1 MKIKDL
7 IRTAVLRTNTRWP
20 FSQLNKTPYY
30 IAIRAFVGLCRKFP
44 QIRSVYLRHGIV
56 EGNWVPAIS
65 DIDITL
71 IIDSKLS
78 IDDEFSFLNR
88 FWGNYEGMKKL
99 FPMLGE
105 VEILNEEHIRSWSKF
120 GIQGYES
127 NKWRLVC
134 GKETVKSN
142 YIPYPGRLARDYLD
156 YALTYYLGYFLRK
169 FKQEE
174 PAYLVSQDLK
184 RLTSKILRYISCIG
198 SDATNSQNAA
208 GRLDDKSDMLNC
220 ALAELEKGLSFIIPS
235 DNEADTRKK
244 DIELLTDVDCS
255 NNEHFENQP
264 FDLKTLTSQNK
275 AIASIILDYHKR
287 VFIVLKDGLDDLT
300 MKSCIDTI
308 RCVFSQEDKM
318 PMIATSR
325 LFKYILRSYNP
336 FEYSSLMRYRTVVYG
351 RDLLSDIRP
360 PEKHIFVRKI
370 VEQTTNILTFPQ
382 SYKLIL
388 PPSTDWF
395 LARELES
402 TVERF
407 FSLKL
412 YLEKG
417 VIGTYNDGLLTE
429 SERYYPDDYKKMRE
443 LQESTGQ
450 FSNEMLSR
458 EWFRLLK
465 SMANDVHN
473 CVTNSNVTE
482 SLFQPD
488 LCE

>member
-1 MKIKDL
+1 
-7 IRTAVLRTNTRWP
+7 
-20 FSQLNKTPYY
+20 
-30 IAIRAFVGLCRKFP
+30 
-44 QIRSVYLRHGIV
+44 
-56 EGNWVPAIS
+56 
-65 DIDITL
+65 
-71 IIDSKLS
+71 
-78 IDDEFSFLNR
+78 
-88 FWGNYEGMKKL
+88 
-99 FPMLGE
+99 MLGE
-105 VEILNEEHIRSWSKF
+105 VEILTEQHMGSWSKF

-127 NKWRLVC
+127 NRWRLVY
-134 GKETVKSN
+134 GKETAESN
-142 YIPYPGRLARDYLD
+142 YILYPGRLARDYLD

-184 RLTSKILRYISCIG
+184 RLTSKILRYLSCIG
-198 SDATNSQNAA
+198 SDAIDGHKAG
-208 GRLDDKSDMLNC
+208 GRLDDKSDMLNYT
-220 ALAELEKGLSFIIPS
+220 LRELEKGISFIIPS

-287 VFIVLKDGLDDLT
+287 IFIVLKDGLDALA
-300 MKSCIDTI
+300 MKGCIDTV
-308 RCVFSQEDKM
+308 RRVFSQQDKM
-318 PMIATSR
+318 PIIVSLR
-325 LFKYILRSYNP
+325 IFKYILRHYNP
-336 FEYSSLMRYRTVVYG
+336 FEYTGLMRFRVVLYG

-360 PEKHIFVRKI
+360 PGMHIFVRKI

-382 SYKLIL
+382 SRKLIL
-388 PPSTDWF
+388 PSTDWF
-395 LARELES
+395 LTRELES

-417 VIGTYNDGLLTE
+417 VISTNNNELLAE
-429 SERYYPDDYKKMRE
+429 SEMHYPDDYKKMRE

-465 SMANDVHN
+465 SMANDVHDY
-473 CVTNSNVTE
+473 VANSNIAE
-482 SLFQPD
+482 NLFQTD
-488 LCE
+488 LCERYVK